1 MVGVR
6 VVAVA
11 VVGAFLAAGC
21 GAGRTAR
28 PSPPAPERMT
38 ATLPAPAPGRTASAG
53 ATPAENARSTGAT
66 GDAGA
71 AGAAGDAGDAAV
83 APEWRAVPGAELEG
97 AAALVDVAVAG
108 PRDVWAVGY
117 QASAE
122 DREGS
127 PAVVRWDGDRW
138 REVPLDGGH
147 GLFHVE
153 AVSAGG
159 PDDVWIAGNGEG
171 AVAGRWTGRAWS
183 WERPFGVAQDY
194 RLADVAVAGDRV
206 WLAAN
211 GPAGAV
217 VVEWDGRGFRTAHRA
232 DGTVRA
238 ITARA
243 GRVWAV
249 GHDDGGPAAWLGSG
263 EPAAR
268 VWEETAMPAIPGGRL
283 GRVWQV
289 SPSEAWAVGEV
300 APGPVNVYGR
310 REGEPLVLRWDGS
323 RWTRSPVPVA
333 RGALHGVTA
342 FDGGDVWASGT
353 DAAHPGQ
360 ALLLRFDGTRWSAG
374 YGPRLRAR
382 EQEPRYDVSADVGRT
397 GIARVPGTGTLW
409 AVGSV
414 GWGDDEDVFVLRRA
428 SR

>member
-1 MVGVR
+1 MVRVR

-21 GAGRTAR
+21 GAGRTAQ

-53 ATPAENARSTGAT
+53 ATPAEDARSTGA
-66 GDAGA
+66 
-71 AGAAGDAGDAAV
+71 AGDAVV

-138 REVPLDGGH
+138 REVPLGGGH
-147 GLFHVE
+147 GLFRVE

-171 AVAGRWTGRAWS
+171 AVAGRWNGGAWS

-289 SPSEAWAVGEV
+289 SPSEAWAVGEA